1 MFYGGI
7 LENNWVEVMK
17 IYKWY
22 VFWFF
27 LIMLIASVIIVVLSI
42 ISDDD
47 KALIIGS
54 WLSGIFGAS
63 TLIYWLTEL

>member
-1 MFYGGI
+1 
-7 LENNWVEVMK
+7 MK

-22 VFWFF
+22 AFWVL
-27 LIMLIASVIIVVLSI
+27 LIMFIVSVIIVVLSI

-54 WLSGIFGAS
+54 GLSGIFGAS